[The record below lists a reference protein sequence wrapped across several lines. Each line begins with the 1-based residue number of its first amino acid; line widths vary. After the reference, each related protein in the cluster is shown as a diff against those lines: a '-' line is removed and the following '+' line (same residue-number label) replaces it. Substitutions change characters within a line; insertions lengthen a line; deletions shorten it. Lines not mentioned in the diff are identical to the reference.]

1 MKSIPYIYIL
11 FFISFYYNGFSQK
24 EKSLIIKGSDTKSD
38 FIIRQIYSE
47 RVNINNT
54 LLSDELSVFRNK
66 LNSLGFLHHTLD
78 TLYQKD
84 NINYAYFS
92 VQDNIEKIVLFHP
105 EASELS
111 KKFNYKQTDSN
122 QFIVPIHEISYSLDQ
137 LINYYQNS
145 GFPFVTIQLNNLT
158 KEATLIYADL
168 IIDKNSV
175 RNINKVVIKGYTD
188 FPKTFIRYKLNL
200 KRGEKFNK
208 NRITQISKNIKT
220 ITFASE
226 IKKPELLFTKDS
238 TALYLYLERKK
249 SNYFD
254 GLIGF
259 SNSEDKKGLKLNGYL
274 KLKLQNALNYGESL
288 ELNWHSNGNQQ
299 QSLNLSL
306 NTPYILATPFTSK
319 YVFNIHKQDT
329 TYLSIKNN
337 FNLNYRLTNNQR
349 IGIILSHSNSNK
361 ITPQAESNIID
372 FTSLFYGISYH
383 YTKPNND
390 LIFNKKIELISNLSQ
405 GKRNKSKQNKLSN
418 YFSYLFS
425 ISENKN
431 IIIKSTSELLL
442 SDEYYENEV
451 FRLGGSTSI
460 RGFDEN
466 SIQSKGYSYLNLAY
480 NYSINNSTYISILSD
495 TGVLEEIYNNQL
507 LSTYS
512 FGIGYSAKTALG
524 NLGIQ
529 YFIGNTNRNSF
540 SFSNSKLHFSL
551 SQNF

>member
-1 MKSIPYIYIL
+1 MKSISYIYIL
-11 FFISFYYNGFSQK
+11 FFISIYTNGFSQK
-24 EKSLIIKGSDTKSD
+24 NKTLIIKGSDSKSN
-38 FIIRQIYSE
+38 FIIQQIYSQGK
-47 RVNINNT
+47 II
-54 LLSDELSVFRNK
+54 SDSLFPNELSLFRNK
-66 LNSLGFLHHTLD
+66 LNGLGFIHNTLD
-78 TLYQKD
+78 TLYNND
-84 NINYAYFS
+84 SIYYAHFS

-105 EASELS
+105 DASKLS
-111 KKFNYKQTDSN
+111 KRFNYKLADSN
-122 QFIVPIHEISYSLDQ
+122 HLIFPINKISNSLDQ
-137 LINYYQNS
+137 LINYYQNR
-145 GFPFVTIQLNNLT
+145 GYPFVTIQLENL
-158 KEATLIYADL
+158 KNEGALIHADL
-168 IIDKNSV
+168 IINKNLI
-175 RNINKVVIKGYTD
+175 RIINKVVIKGYTD
-188 FPKTFIRYKLNL
+188 FPKSFVRYKLNL
-200 KRGEKFNK
+200 KRGDQFNK
-208 NRITQISKNIKT
+208 NNITQISKNIKT
-220 ITFASE
+220 IAFASE

-238 TALYLYLERKK
+238 TALYLYLKK
-249 SNYFD
+249 EKNNYFD